1 MRLRSI
7 EVENFLSHHMEKLLL
22 PAEGIFVAAGTS
34 GSGKSSLLIDAPGYA
49 LFGSNATRVRARKQT
64 ALRHRDHPGEPMS
77 VRVLYQFDDGQQLMF
92 ARGLDARN
100 SAWAEVY
107 QVKGEESTLL
117 ASGSQDVARVVA
129 RQIGVDWRQFYASFV
144 CRQDE
149 LTLLTRLAGR
159 ERKEIVQQMLGMRE
173 LDKSAEMVTK
183 KLRTY
188 NQEIKTLSSA
198 LGDYDLPDEEEAEKA
213 LAARREGL
221 IERLRL
227 DKETL
232 ATLQAQKEGLAA
244 QIKERDDLILKL
256 ALRRE
261 IEARLVVLEK
271 EIKQNE
277 ERLVKQDK
285 MIAER
290 KQDPALAKELQKLEK
305 EREKIKEAYLNSRA
319 VESLATQKEESLEA
333 IEALSSA
340 HKCLLG
346 PARSL
351 IEKRASL
358 KASISLQEKE
368 SGERQEQLLK
378 MAESKTCS
386 LCLRPLLDETALDH
400 INLHARQRQEII
412 KSQKEEL
419 GLLLD
424 SPLDDYLELESK
436 IAQIDQ
442 SLSKLAAGEDSKTLE
457 KSGLTVAKKIEQIQI
472 KRAEIN
478 SGVIEPGLLATT
490 TELIKEKELINE
502 QLDGLPTNDLKLPL
516 DNNKLTA
523 LLESIG
529 QLQGSLPEMEKEKI
543 QIDHDL
549 QRVAEKNK
557 SAREKALGLAQSQQ
571 KALDCELLQTFLQ
584 GFVRKLAGDIRPALS
599 EISSQM
605 LAQISGG
612 RHVAMAIDDNYEIE
626 VERQE
631 GNLLPSVLLSGG
643 EQIRA
648 NLCLRLALTRL
659 VSQRTGVP
667 FRLLVLDEPLPA
679 QDEGHCDRIME
690 LLESLRPYYAQQFI
704 ISHVGDLR
712 SSDEADYVIEFSE
725 GSQANRVS
733 LVHA

>member
-1 MRLRSI
+1 M
-7 EVENFLSHHMEKLLL
+7 
-22 PAEGIFVAAGTS
+22 
-34 GSGKSSLLIDAPGYA
+34 
-49 LFGSNATRVRARKQT
+49 
-64 ALRHRDHPGEPMS
+64 
-77 VRVLYQFDDGQQLMF
+77 
-92 ARGLDARN
+92 
-100 SAWAEVY
+100 
-107 QVKGEESTLL
+107 
-117 ASGSQDVARVVA
+117 
-129 RQIGVDWRQFYASFV
+129 
-144 CRQDE
+144 
-149 LTLLTRLAGR
+149 
-159 ERKEIVQQMLGMRE
+159 
-173 LDKSAEMVTK
+173 
-183 KLRTY
+183 
-188 NQEIKTLSSA
+188 
-198 LGDYDLPDEEEAEKA
+198 
-213 LAARREGL
+213 
-221 IERLRL
+221 
-227 DKETL
+227 
-232 ATLQAQKEGLAA
+232 
-244 QIKERDDLILKL
+244 
-256 ALRRE
+256 
-261 IEARLVVLEK
+261 
-271 EIKQNE
+271 
-277 ERLVKQDK
+277 
-285 MIAER
+285 
-290 KQDPALAKELQKLEK
+290 
-305 EREKIKEAYLNSRA
+305 
-319 VESLATQKEESLEA
+319 
-333 IEALSSA
+333 
-340 HKCLLG
+340 
-346 PARSL
+346 
-351 IEKRASL
+351 
-358 KASISLQEKE
+358 
-368 SGERQEQLLK
+368 
-378 MAESKTCS
+378 
-386 LCLRPLLDETALDH
+386 
-400 INLHARQRQEII
+400 
-412 KSQKEEL
+412 
-419 GLLLD
+419 
-424 SPLDDYLELESK
+424 
-436 IAQIDQ
+436 
-442 SLSKLAAGEDSKTLE
+442 
-457 KSGLTVAKKIEQIQI
+457 AKKIEQIQI

-478 SGVIEPGLLATT
+478 SGAIEPGLLAAT
-490 TELIKEKELINE
+490 TELIKEKELINK
-502 QLDGLPTNDLKLPL
+502 QLDGLPTNELKLPL

-690 LLESLRPYYAQQFI
+690 LLESLRPYYTQQFI